1 MYKGLLDNSL
11 LDKRIEEVDI
21 WSIGIITYDN
31 RTTTKKHTTGK
42 NKKLIIVKKK
52 INKLFQII
60 QTGRRE
66 QRQYNKRRA
75 TRQ

>member
-1 MYKGLLDNSL
+1 MI
-11 LDKRIEEVDI
+11 IEQQQKNTQLEKQEI
-21 WSIGIITYDN
+21 N
-31 RTTTKKHTTGK
+31 NNKKKH
-42 NKKLIIVKKK
+42 KKQIK
-52 INKLFQII
+52 KLFQIL

>member
-1 MYKGLLDNSL
+1 MM
-11 LDKRIEEVDI
+11 IEQ
-21 WSIGIITYDN
+21 
-31 RTTTKKHTTGK
+31 
-42 NKKLIIVKKK
+42 NKKNNWKKQEINNSKKK
-52 INKLFQII
+52 INKLLQII